1 MEDNNATEFYPLYG
15 NTADSEFNNQTGG
28 AVTDNNNKFTFI
40 KKASGG
46 FLTNSQAI
54 TEEPLFSLFL
64 SGGIAGLDESLLSG
78 IMPDAPAVKTEGTH
92 ISRQSMNIVPD
103 AQLLEALP
111 HTPPISISPAK
122 SDSGFDSSSP
132 KRKLNSP
139 HKADSSEASNQSTE
153 DEKTMKRQR
162 RLVKNREAAQLF
174 RQRQKAYIQDLEKK
188 VQDLGATNNDYR
200 ARVELL
206 NSENKLI
213 KEQLLY
219 LRNFVTQAVSHS
231 FPKGTSPPGM
241 PAIGITSSTASLAL
255 SNLASSPSL
264 QGTLSHMMN
273 TVTGTPLHS
282 SISSPPTNSNSHGS
296 MTALLSS
303 PLSPILSSSTS
314 VMHPPNPLS
323 SPPSQHIRSPPLRES
338 KLSHHHVLSP
348 PLQAGGGE
356 K

>member
-92 ISRQSMNIVPD
+92 ISRQ
-103 AQLLEALP
+103 
-111 HTPPISISPAK
+111 SISPAK